1 MHKKISISTSQNGPL
16 VLKKLGNLTE
26 ANGNIFP
33 VGKTA
38 LIILVLSFIL
48 GNCSNA
54 NAHND
59 RENITMNKQ
68 NKKVEKATFAG
79 GCFWC
84 MEHPFDKFDGVIE
97 VTSGYTGGHKINPTY
112 EKVSSG
118 NTGHIEAIQI
128 TYDPDRIT
136 YQDLLDIYW
145 KQIDPT
151 DAGGSFVDR
160 GPQYKST
167 IFYHDDKQKQ
177 LAEISKAE
185 LDQSGRYANP
195 VVTEIRQS
203 SRFYEAEE
211 YHQDYYKKCPLKYKY
226 YRYRSGRYQY
236 LKKIWGDDMDTA
248 KSHFKKLSDK
258 ELKEKL
264 TPLQY
269 KVTQENGTETAFDN
283 EYWNNKEAGI
293 YVDIVSGEPL
303 FSSLDKY
310 DSKSGWP
317 SFTKPIEPEAIV
329 EKEDR
334 SFFSVRTEVRSKQAD
349 SHLGHVFNDGPE
361 PDGLRYCINTASL
374 KFIPKED
381 LEKEGY
387 SNYKKLFK

>member
-1 MHKKISISTSQNGPL
+1 MRKI
-16 VLKKLGNLTE
+16 
-26 ANGNIFP
+26 
-33 VGKTA
+33 A
-38 LIILVLSFIL
+38 LMALVLSFFL
-48 GNCSNA
+48 GQCSNT
-54 NAHND
+54 NQDND
-59 RENITMNKQ
+59 IEGTNMSKQ
-68 NKKVEKATFAG
+68 NERVEKATFAG

-84 MEHPFDKFDGVIE
+84 MEYPFERLDGVIE
-97 VTSGYTGGHKINPTY
+97 VISGYTGGREANPTY
-112 EKVSSG
+112 EQVSRGS
-118 NTGHIEAIQI
+118 TGHLEAVQI

-136 YQDLLDIYW
+136 YQELLDVYW
-145 KQIDPT
+145 RQIDPT

-160 GPQYKST
+160 GSQYKSA

-185 LDQSGRYANP
+185 LDKSGRYEKP
-195 VVTEIRQS
+195 IVTEIRQFS
-203 SRFYEAEE
+203 KFYEAEE
-211 YHQDYYKKCPLKYKY
+211 YHQDYYKKSPLKYKY
-226 YRYRSGRYQY
+226 YRYRSGRGQY
-236 LKKIWGDDMDTA
+236 LEKTWGDDMDTA
-248 KSHFKKLSDK
+248 KSHFKKPSDK

-269 KVTQENGTETAFDN
+269 KVTQEDGTETAFDN
-283 EYWNNKEAGI
+283 QYWNNKKAGI

-310 DSKSGWP
+310 DSKTGWP
-317 SFTKPIEPEAIV
+317 SFTKPIEPDAIV

-361 PDGLRYCINTASL
+361 PTGLRYCINSASL
-374 KFIPKED
+374 RFIPKED

-387 SNYKKLFK
+387 GQYRELFE